1 MNLQILRPH
10 MILELWY
17 IVIPICGF
25 IVFAAKYLENI
36 LLPLLGFLLGAFF
49 ASPFLI
55 EWMGKVEFLK
65 GLQEKLL
72 QSSTA
77 QLIFVLIVGVLCGAV
92 LYGIYKIFVFLAGF
106 LAAGTLGYYI
116 THLIVQ
122 GRDLGAVGQF
132 ELNVLIPIGVGA
144 LLGIFCGLIA
154 VRNSSK
160 VLAAISMLAA
170 SGILAFS
177 LVGWVYVWIT
187 KSSTEQVYEVFEN
200 RLLVFSLIVLWLFML
215 GLSISFNFVR
225 RRGKQP
231 PQSNGNKKISQ

>member
-1 MNLQILRPH
+1 MSLQILRPH
-10 MILELWY
+10 TILELWY

-55 EWMGKVEFLK
+55 EWMGRVEFLK
-65 GLQEKLL
+65 EFQEKLL

-77 QLIFVLIVGVLCGAV
+77 HLIFVLIVGVLCGAV

-106 LAAGTLGYYI
+106 LAAGALGYYV

-122 GRDLGAVGQF
+122 DRDLGTVGQF
-132 ELNVLIPIGVGA
+132 DLNVLIPIGVGA
-144 LLGIFCGLIA
+144 LLGVVCGLIA
-154 VRNSSK
+154 VRNSNR
-160 VLAAISMLAA
+160 VLAVISMLAA
-170 SGILAFS
+170 SGLLAFS

-200 RLLVFSLIVLWLFML
+200 RLLVFSLIILWLFML

-225 RRGKQP
+225 RRVKQT
-231 PQSNGNKKISQ
+231 PQSSENRKINQ